1 MAREGVQAENRFRD
15 YVDRLAEAL
24 GHADRQEPLRAY
36 LTGLLLSGERKSI
49 EPMAAKIDPLHVR
62 ARHQSM
68 HHFVANAPWEEQEV
82 MRGARDYALSQL
94 ERHGPVG
101 AWVVDDT
108 GIPKKGTHSVGVARQ
123 YCAPLGKQ
131 DNCQVAVTLS
141 LVNATMSVPSAYC
154 LYLPEIW
161 ARDRKRRKA
170 AGIPPE
176 VRFRTKWEIALE
188 QIDALLKEELPRA
201 PVVADA
207 GYGVVTEFREAITA
221 RQLSYAMGISR
232 EITVWPPGIEPLPA
246 KRWHGIGRPPSR
258 LRRSRNHRPLAVEVL
273 ARKLAPSAWQTVSWR
288 EGTRG
293 MMRSRFAL
301 LRVRVAHRDEQ
312 RSRPRDPEWLLIE
325 WPVGQAEPAK
335 YWLSTV
341 PHTVTL
347 EELVRLVKIRWRI
360 ERDFEELKD
369 ELGLD
374 HYEGRS
380 WKGFHHHGALSI
392 AAYCFLA
399 AERARLSPPQPLA
412 FLRPARLPKGF
423 RPRGAAP
430 ASGATQS
437 GFYHHHAHPSGSLP
451 SLRTALLSLVR
462 RSKPTIF
469 MTQ

>member
-1 MAREGVQAENRFRD
+1 M
-15 YVDRLAEAL
+15 DRLAEAV
-24 GHADRQEPLRAY
+24 GHADRQQPLRAY

-68 HHFVANAPWEEQEV
+68 HHFVANAPWEEREV
-82 MRGARDYALSQL
+82 MGVARDYALRQL

-131 DNCQVAVTLS
+131 DNCQVAVTIS
-141 LVNATMSVPSAYC
+141 LVNATMSVPSAYR
-154 LYLPEIW
+154 LYLPEVW
-161 ARDRKRRKA
+161 AGDRKRRKA
-170 AGIPPE
+170 AGIAPK

-188 QIDALLKEELPRA
+188 QIDALLEEELPRA

-207 GYGVVTEFREAITA
+207 GYGVVTEFREAIQA
-221 RQLSYAMGISR
+221 RRLSYAMGISSG
-232 EITVWPPGIEPLPA
+232 ITVWPPGIEPLAA
-246 KRWHGIGRPPSR
+246 KRWHGTGRPPTR
-258 LRRSRNHRPLAVEVL
+258 LRRSRDHRPLAVKLL
-273 ARKLAPSAWQTVSWR
+273 ARKLAPSAWQTVGWR

-293 MMRSRFAL
+293 MMKSRFAL
-301 LRVRVAHRDEQ
+301 LRVRPAHRDER
-312 RSRPRDPEWLLIE
+312 RSVPRDTEWLLIE
-325 WPVGQAEPAK
+325 WPVGEAEPTK

-399 AERARLSPPQPLA
+399 AERARLSPPEPLA

-423 RPRGAAP
+423 RPRGAAH
-430 ASGATQS
+430 ASRATQS
-437 GFYHHHAHPSGSLP
+437 GFHHHHAHPPCSLASRRP
-451 SLRTALLSLVR
+451 PLLSLVWQ
-462 RSKPTIF
+462 SKSMTF